1 METLPIIHR
10 ETIGKDWIDYNGHMN
25 EGYYPLVFSHAAD
38 VLMIATGVSPEYI
51 RETQRTF
58 FTVESH
64 TRFLKEVKVGA
75 TVAVRI
81 QILGVRDKKLHLWYS
96 MTDGDNGPEAAT
108 MESMWLFYDGKE
120 GKVAPIATEVRRKID
135 DMVAAQGERP
145 SPDAAGRHIAL

>member
-1 METLPIIHR
+1 MDTLPIIFR
-10 ETIGKDWIDYNGHMN
+10 EKIGTDWIDYNGHMN

-38 VLMIATGVSPEYI
+38 VLMVNVGVSPDYI
-51 RETQRTF
+51 KQTGKTF

-64 TRFLKEVKVGA
+64 IRFLKEVKVGA
-75 TVAVRI
+75 TVAVRV
-81 QILGVRDKKLHLWYS
+81 QVLGVRDKKLHLWYS

-120 GKVAPIATEVRRKID
+120 GKVAPIANEVRRLID
-135 DMVAAQGERP
+135 DIVAAQGDRP

>member
-10 ETIGKDWIDYNGHMN
+10 ETIVKDWIDYNGHMN
-25 EGYYPLVFSHAAD
+25 EGYYPVVFSHAAD
-38 VLMIATGVSPEYI
+38 VLMIALGVSPDYI
-51 RETQRTF
+51 RETEKTF

-64 TRFLKEVKVGA
+64 IRFLKEVKLGA
-75 TVAVRI
+75 PVAVRI
-81 QILGVRDKKLHLWYS
+81 QVLGVRDKKLHLWYV

-120 GKVAPIATEVRRKID
+120 KKVAPIASEVRRKID
-135 DMVAAQGERP
+135 EMVAAQGDRP